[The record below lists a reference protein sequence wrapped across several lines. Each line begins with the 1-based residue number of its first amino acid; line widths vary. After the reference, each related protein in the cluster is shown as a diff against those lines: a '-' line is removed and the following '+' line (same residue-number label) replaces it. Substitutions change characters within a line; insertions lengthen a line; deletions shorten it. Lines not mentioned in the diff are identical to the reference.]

1 LLFLCFWVTR
11 VASLD
16 AVPLHNDEGLHLTRA
31 VEVWRGHPFW
41 EISDGKI
48 VNHWLIAAFDPRSAP
63 VFVGRYATVLVSM
76 VGLAAGVSLA
86 RRLWGGDAALF
97 ACAMWFA
104 SPYLFFFER
113 LALADAQ
120 AGALVVLT
128 LWACIRL
135 AERGRHRDAVLTGLF
150 LALAALFKLT
160 AAPYALMVLLV
171 VALMGRVS
179 WRRRV
184 VNLLTVGVVVAAC
197 FAVPLGY
204 LALKGQDFGVAL
216 GWVGGGGNASIFEQF
231 AANLE
236 HFAVWLWQFGGLWG
250 IVALA
255 MLVGLALLAKMA
267 KDGFKLIVAVL
278 APLGAIMALG
288 TEALPRHYAVALPV
302 LCVLVGGGLECLDDW
317 WHNAALGQ
325 WVRSVIV
332 ALFILWVFNFG
343 LYGDFYVSNVRDGF
357 PAAVWSQYFTDHSA
371 GFGLREAVRALPET
385 VEPPDAPVIASM
397 FPDSCRRAN
406 FYAAPGFDM
415 TCTGAP
421 GVDAI
426 TAALAEHGTVY
437 VLVEAAGVIGVDVD
451 TLDGV
456 IATRIAG
463 YPRPGECELP
473 DDPLR
478 PDHPN
483 ASSVVL
489 WRLEAKQQE

>member
-1 LLFLCFWVTR
+1 
-11 VASLD
+11 
-16 AVPLHNDEGLHLTRA
+16 
-31 VEVWRGHPFW
+31 
-41 EISDGKI
+41 
-48 VNHWLIAAFDPRSAP
+48 
-63 VFVGRYATVLVSM
+63 
-76 VGLAAGVSLA
+76 
-86 RRLWGGDAALF
+86 LWGINAALL

-104 SPYLFFFER
+104 SSYLFFFER

-128 LWACIRL
+128 LWACVRL

-171 VALMGRVS
+171 VTLMGRVS
-179 WRRRV
+179 WRRCV

-216 GWVGGGGNASIFEQF
+216 GWVGGGGDASIFEQF

-236 HFAVWLWQFGGLWG
+236 HFAAWLWQFGVWG
-250 IVALA
+250 INALA
-255 MLVGLALLAKMA
+255 LAVGLALLAKMA

-278 APLGAIMALG
+278 APLALIMALG
-288 TEALPRHYAVALPV
+288 TEALPRHYAVALPA
-302 LCVLVGGGLECLDDW
+302 LCVLAGAGLGVDLKCLGDW

-343 LYGDFYVSNVRDGF
+343 LYGDFYASNVRDGF

-371 GFGLREAVRALPET
+371 GFGLREAVHAFPET
-385 VEPPDAPVIASM
+385 VEPPGTPVIASM

-406 FYAAPGFDM
+406 FYAAPGRAM
-415 TCTGAP
+415 TCADAP
-421 GVDAI
+421 STDAI
-426 TAALAEHGTVY
+426 TAALTEHNTVY
-437 VLVEAAGVIGVDVD
+437 VLVEAAGVIGVDVE

-456 IATRIAG
+456 TATRVAG
-463 YPRPGECELP
+463 YPRPQEFEFS
-473 DDPLR
+473 
-478 PDHPN
+478 DHPLPSDHPD
-483 ASSVVL
+483 APSVVL
-489 WRLEAKQQE
+489 WRLEVKQQ